1 VIKRLLA
8 AAAIA
13 TLSLSSAACTKE
25 GDCEKTVDHI
35 MKLIERDLPAG
46 QRGGDPAKERA
57 ELIEQ
62 CKSDDN
68 ALTKRQE
75 ECVLKAQNLPELNR
89 CDRR

>member
-1 VIKRLLA
+1 MIKRLLA

-13 TLSLSSAACTKE
+13 MLSLSSAACTKE

-35 MKLIERDLPAG
+35 MGLIQKDLPEG
-46 QRGGDPAKERA
+46 QRGGDAAKERA

-68 ALTKRQE
+68 ALTKQQE
-75 ECVLKAQNLPELNR
+75 KCVLAAKTLPELNQ